1 MKQTHSKN
9 SLFLMEILL
18 NILLFSVLLVV
29 GLQFFSKTHTLTLE
43 SSQLHAAVT
52 SCSNIAS
59 VFEAGDGT
67 TADILALYPYSVN
80 LDNKVIVY
88 LDKDFNDCKTGQA
101 KYYITA
107 RLNKSKH
114 TQLASLTI
122 RCHTMDHGKK
132 LIYELNATHYTPLQA
147 GNDTRVKGVD

>member
-29 GLQFFSKTHTLTLE
+29 GLQFFSKTHTLTQKTG
-43 SSQLHAAVT
+43 QLHAAVT
-52 SCSNIAS
+52 SCSNIAA

-67 TADILALYPYSVN
+67 TADLLALYPYSVN
-80 LDNKVIVY
+80 LDNKVIIY
-88 LDKDFNDCKTGQA
+88 LDKDFNECKKGQA

-107 RLNKSKH
+107 KQNKSNN

-122 RCHTMDHGKK
+122 RCHTMEHGKE
-132 LIYELNATHYTPLQA
+132 LIYELNATHYTPLRA
-147 GNDTRVKGVD
+147 AKDTRTKGVD